1 MVFVVFVVFVV
12 IYAFDFRK
20 NENGY
25 NCGLALA
32 YKLEAGLKG
41 KDASAGTI
49 TGKIKWLRH

>member
-1 MVFVVFVVFVV
+1 MVFVVFVV